1 MITVLTTT
9 LSIVWFKEYHCITI
23 MLSLKTAISSWEC
36 HSTLLKGNSLPSSSR
51 FLTLTWKSWRL
62 DKSKF
67 MMVSQGL
74 PVCFLSSWRASKH
87 AGAPLSNAHWS
98 LLKGKPTGLP
108 LETGNTR
115 RKEGRGVWVKRRS
128 DIIKRRTE
136 VNMHAREGAYRLLL
150 FTQQCQ
156 YFIRAGGVTHSY
168 VRSELFFI
176 CCSEYACVGRCVA
189 FLGRRVKLR
198 TVQLYNASWKRLNA
212 TSCRT
217 VTLSQCTYTQSDTAV
232 NQTHS
237 HTQSV
242 QFCKPWKNT
251 LCMLEITEAVQCH
264 VINHRERIMC
274 LGVSVKVE
282 TTVAFKVILEGN
294 ARSPCARSAS
304 DCTRAILWHA
314 CKVQM

>member
-1 MITVLTTT
+1 MGMSQYFVERELLAFLLTF
-9 LSIVWFKEYHCITI
+9 SHFD
-23 MLSLKTAISSWEC
+23 LKVMKVGQIKIYDGVSRTARMFS
-36 HSTLLKGNSLPSSSR
+36 
-51 FLTLTWKSWRL
+51 
-62 DKSKF
+62 
-67 MMVSQGL
+67 
-74 PVCFLSSWRASKH
+74 SSWRASKH

-108 LETGNTR
+108 LGTGNTR

-150 FTQQCQ
+150 FTQQWQ

-237 HTQSV
+237 HTVRPVLQTLKEHALHAWNYWSGPMPRNQS
-242 QFCKPWKNT
+242 QRAHN
-251 LCMLEITEAVQCH
+251 
-264 VINHRERIMC
+264 
-274 LGVSVKVE
+274 VS
-282 TTVAFKVILEGN
+282 
-294 ARSPCARSAS
+294 RSQR
-304 DCTRAILWHA
+304 
-314 CKVQM
+314 